1 MWEAPLTPPLPWQS
15 VVSRYCAAPRCL
27 RGGLARSSYFFSK
40 ILFCPRLEKSA
51 LPLDGYEVVSPE
63 DFFYQD
69 LKKVRYPLL
78 ATRGCRQILL
88 LFFKDFC
95 YTVVQKLCRPLIFV
109 HPDSWHGLF
118 SLPEKWNRTQGSGR
132 QGMYLG
138 PVSHMGQ
145 MDLLTQP
152 ATVQAR

>member
-51 LPLDGYEVVSPE
+51 LSLVGYEGVSP
-63 DFFYQD
+63 DPLTF
-69 LKKVRYPLL
+69 KK
-78 ATRGCRQILL
+78 
-88 LFFKDFC
+88 KNC
-95 YTVVQKLCRPLIFV
+95 YAVFQKLCRPLIFV

-152 ATVQAR
+152 ATVQARWHVFHQHMGWISHSM